1 MKLFLK
7 VSFETLTELPTEPII
22 VEWTSSGYNV
32 VN

>member
-22 VEWTSSGYNV
+22 VEWTADGFKV
-32 VN
+32 IE